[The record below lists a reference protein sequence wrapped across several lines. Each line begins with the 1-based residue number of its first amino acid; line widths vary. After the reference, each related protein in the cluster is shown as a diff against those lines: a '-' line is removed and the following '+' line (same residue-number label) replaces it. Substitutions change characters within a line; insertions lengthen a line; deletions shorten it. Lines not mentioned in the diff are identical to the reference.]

1 MRRLADDMFESTERQ
16 QQQSESPKE
25 SPKAST
31 SKAPRA
37 SATRAS
43 ATRASS
49 PRASTSRESPPM
61 AAASWNPPEET
72 STSRALQRFADLYS
86 PSPRASRATREKAS
100 PSRTPPARASTSR
113 ASPPRVSSLHL
124 QSLALSESLA
134 TKPKF
139 LTGPTPYNLVVC
151 EHSLP
156 DLIWRDWERKPV
168 DCERELTDYAG
179 CLERIR
185 QGPELR
191 KVKIYGPYPKIRPAR
206 LRELLTPLSKLRGL
220 EYLEIDRL
228 VTEDRGEHQMKFDP
242 GAMRFNEFAIPVD
255 EPRREPDYEFRD
267 LKFLRIN
274 SAAQAKEDGTE
285 VTHKWYLRVLF
296 GSEYLRYLHLGE

>member
-1 MRRLADDMFESTERQ
+1 M
-16 QQQSESPKE
+16 
-25 SPKAST
+25 
-31 SKAPRA
+31 
-37 SATRAS
+37 
-43 ATRASS
+43 
-49 PRASTSRESPPM
+49 
-61 AAASWNPPEET
+61 
-72 STSRALQRFADLYS
+72 
-86 PSPRASRATREKAS
+86 
-100 PSRTPPARASTSR
+100 
-113 ASPPRVSSLHL
+113 HL
-124 QSLALSESLA
+124 QSLALSESLV
-134 TKPKF
+134 TKPAF

-255 EPRREPDYEFRD
+255 EPKREPDYEFRD

-274 SAAQAKEDGTE
+274 SAAQANEDGTE
-285 VTHKWYLRVLF
+285 VTHKWYLRVRF